1 MVDPLLDLRCRFRAK
16 YLHEGGR
23 VLLSDKSIKEALI
36 AGRIIIDPW
45 DEELLQPASVD
56 LRLGGKLRI
65 FRNSRVPY
73 IDVKQEMPHLTEEV
87 EIDEVNPFYLHPSEF
102 ALGVILERV
111 CLPNDIAAR
120 LDGKSSLG
128 RLGLLVHSTAG
139 WVDPGW
145 RGHLTLEL
153 SNVSGL
159 PITLYHGMR
168 VSQISFLQLTTP
180 AEHPYGS
187 GRLDSK
193 YQDQAE
199 PEPSRYYLNYLP
211 GDPSHSKNR

>member
-1 MVDPLLDLRCRFRAK
+1 M
-16 YLHEGGR
+16 
-23 VLLSDKSIKEALI
+23 LLSDKSIKEALK
-36 AGRIIIDPW
+36 AKRIIIDPW
-45 DEELLQPASVD
+45 DENLLQPASVD
-56 LRLGGKLRI
+56 LRLGKKLRV

-73 IDVKQEMPHLTEEV
+73 IDVKQELPDLTELV
-87 EIDEVNPFYLHPSEF
+87 EIDEVNPFYLHPNEF
-102 ALGVILERV
+102 ALGVILELV
-111 CLPNDIAAR
+111 CLPRDIAAR

-153 SNVSGL
+153 SNVSGS
-159 PITLYHGMR
+159 PITLYYGMK
-168 VSQISFLQLTTP
+168 VSQISFLELTTP

-187 GRLDSK
+187 RSLDSK

-199 PEPSRYYLNYLP
+199 PVPSQYFRNYA
-211 GDPSHSKNR
+211 SKRRGASRRR

>member
-1 MVDPLLDLRCRFRAK
+1 M
-16 YLHEGGR
+16 
-23 VLLSDKSIKEALI
+23 LLSDKSIKEALK
-36 AGRIIIDPW
+36 AKRIIIDPW
-45 DEELLQPASVD
+45 GENLLQPASVD
-56 LRLGGKLRI
+56 LRLGKKLRV

-73 IDVKQEMPHLTEEV
+73 IDVKQELPDLTELV
-87 EIDEVNPFYLHPSEF
+87 EIDEVNPFYLHPNEF
-102 ALGVILERV
+102 ALGVILELV
-111 CLPNDIAAR
+111 CLPRDIAAR

-153 SNVSGL
+153 SNVSGS
-159 PITLYHGMR
+159 PITLYYGMK
-168 VSQISFLQLTTP
+168 VSQISFLELTTP

-187 GRLDSK
+187 RSLDSK

-199 PEPSRYYLNYLP
+199 PVPSQYFRNYA
-211 GDPSHSKNR
+211 SKRRGASRRR

>member
-1 MVDPLLDLRCRFRAK
+1 M
-16 YLHEGGR
+16 
-23 VLLSDKSIKEALI
+23 LLSDKSIQESVE

-45 DEELLQPASVD
+45 DESLLQPASLD
-56 LRLGGKLRI
+56 LRLGKKLRV

-73 IDVKQEMPHLTEEV
+73 IDVKQELPNLTEEV
-87 EIDEVNPFYLHPSEF
+87 EIDEVNPFFLHPNEF

-111 CLPNDIAAR
+111 CLPRNIAAR

-153 SNVSGL
+153 SNVSGS
-159 PITLYHGMR
+159 PITLYYRMK
-168 VSQISFLQLTTP
+168 VSQISFMRLTTP
-180 AEHPYGS
+180 ARHIYGS
-187 GRLDSK
+187 RSLDSK

-199 PEPSRYYLNYLP
+199 PEPSRYYRNYP
-211 GDPSHSKNR
+211 QPR

>member
-1 MVDPLLDLRCRFRAK
+1 M
-16 YLHEGGR
+16 
-23 VLLSDKSIKEALI
+23 LLSDKSIKEALTD
-36 AGRIIIDPW
+36 GRIKIDPW
-45 DEELLQPASVD
+45 DEDLLQPASVD

-73 IDVKQEMPHLTEEV
+73 IDVKQEMPDLTEPV

-159 PITLYHGMR
+159 PITLYYGMR

-199 PEPSRYYLNYLP
+199 PEPSRYYRNY
-211 GDPSHSKNR
+211 GRHRTSKGR